1 MKIPIGLTQKHMIVK
16 FRKCIIRNMK
26 LVWVGIMGFAYGGWF
41 AFLSAAVNRNDKHG
55 VDIGTIAFTVAI
67 FLSIGLGIYAFYHA
81 SKIGK
86 KEDEDA
92 QKLRD
97 WDKQSKGIQ

>member
-1 MKIPIGLTQKHMIVK
+1 MFAR
-16 FRKCIIRNMK
+16 FRRCIIQNMK

-41 AFLSAAVNRNDKHG
+41 AFLSAAVNRNDKYG
-55 VDIGTIAFTVAI
+55 TDTGTIAFIIAI
-67 FLSIGLGIYAFYHA
+67 FLSIGLGIYAFYRA

-97 WDKQSKGIQ
+97 WDKLSKGIQ